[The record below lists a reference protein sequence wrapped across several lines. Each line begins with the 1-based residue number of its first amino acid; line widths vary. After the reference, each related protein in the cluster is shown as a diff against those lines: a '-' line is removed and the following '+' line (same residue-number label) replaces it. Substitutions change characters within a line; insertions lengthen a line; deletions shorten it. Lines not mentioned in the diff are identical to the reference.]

1 MVRVT
6 IAYLSARATGTHFD
20 FDYYLGTHV
29 PLAKRLLGPSGMTRI
44 EVDRGFSGEERGSAA
59 RAVCVAHLL
68 FESAERFYDA
78 MALHGDE
85 LALDVPHYTDYDL
98 EIQVSDVLLA

>member
-6 IAYLSARATGTHFD
+6 IAYLSETGTRFD

-29 PLAKRLLGPSGMTRI
+29 PLAERLLGPSGMIRI
-44 EVDRGFSGEERGSAA
+44 EVDRGLSGEERGSNA

-68 FESAERFYDA
+68 FESAERFYEA
-78 MALHGDE
+78 MALHGDA
-85 LALDVPHYTDYDL
+85 LAADVPRYTDRDL
-98 EIQVSDVLLA
+98 EIQVSDVLLG